1 MNFLNKSVINRVLFS
16 TLISI
21 FVGMSILAYMASS
34 KTYDALNEADE
45 KSIQNELTLILGTIK
60 TFNSVAKSSADQLGG
75 TFSGIIGSNVVVDP
89 SRTVKVGEF
98 DTPLLTANGE
108 VINLNFEKVD
118 RFLALTKGSVAT
130 VFVKQGN
137 DFIRISTSLKKEDG
151 SRAIGTKLD
160 VAHPGYKKVLNGEEY
175 VGKAKLFGKD
185 YMTKYIPI
193 KHNGTVIGILFIGFD
208 ITAELEKLMKN
219 IESIKI
225 GKTGYYYIVDSK
237 EGDTQG
243 TFLYHPTLKG
253 KNNLET
259 KDVNGFEFVK
269 EMIAKKN
276 GMITYEWENK
286 TKFSAFQEF
295 DEWHWLIVGGTYV
308 DEIEEKGNDIR
319 NLILLISIIL
329 LALVSVVIYGLLKKA
344 LSPLNAIQTGLLS
357 FFRFLN
363 RESTKAE
370 LIDLKS
376 EDEFG
381 QMAKVINENI
391 TSIEKGLVAD
401 ANAVANAVQVAN
413 RVKAGHLNE
422 QINVVP
428 NNPQLAEL
436 RSVLNEMLTG
446 LNGNVEKVLSVLKVY
461 ANNDFNPR
469 ADKASLQGEVASL
482 IDGVNNLGNEISTM
496 LGASLRNG
504 MELQGDAGSLKQAVE
519 ALSTASNEQA
529 ASLEETAAAM
539 EEMTSNV
546 QQNAQKANDMA
557 SMAAQTDA
565 SAKEGAELAHRTAT
579 AMTEIQEA
587 TNSINSAVAI
597 IENIAFQTNILSLN
611 AAVEAATA
619 GEAGKGF
626 AVVAQEVRNLANRSA
641 DAAKEIKALAEQ
653 AASKSSEGMSIAT
666 ELTRGFEVIA
676 GKIEQTTMLVQDV
689 SNASREQM
697 QGISQINTA
706 VTQLDQMTQENA
718 KIAAEADNIAN
729 STIDKAQAMVTDAS
743 SKNFVGK
750 SDIQASGMHHNTA
763 RPAHKPAARSA
774 HKAAPAAKP
783 ATFVPTAKSEDDIW
797 ESF

>member
-1 MNFLNKSVINRVLFS
+1 MWF
-16 TLISI
+16 
-21 FVGMSILAYMASS
+21 
-34 KTYDALNEADE
+34 
-45 KSIQNELTLILGTIK
+45 
-60 TFNSVAKSSADQLGG
+60 
-75 TFSGIIGSNVVVDP
+75 
-89 SRTVKVGEF
+89 
-98 DTPLLTANGE
+98 
-108 VINLNFEKVD
+108 
-118 RFLALTKGSVAT
+118 
-130 VFVKQGN
+130 
-137 DFIRISTSLKKEDG
+137 
-151 SRAIGTKLD
+151 
-160 VAHPGYKKVLNGEEY
+160 H
-175 VGKAKLFGKD
+175 
-185 YMTKYIPI
+185 
-193 KHNGTVIGILFIGFD
+193 
-208 ITAELEKLMKN
+208 
-219 IESIKI
+219 
-225 GKTGYYYIVDSK
+225 
-237 EGDTQG
+237 
-243 TFLYHPTLKG
+243 
-253 KNNLET
+253 
-259 KDVNGFEFVK
+259 
-269 EMIAKKN
+269 
-276 GMITYEWENK
+276 
-286 TKFSAFQEF
+286 
-295 DEWHWLIVGGTYV
+295 
-308 DEIEEKGNDIR
+308 
-319 NLILLISIIL
+319 
-329 LALVSVVIYGLLKKA
+329 
-344 LSPLNAIQTGLLS
+344 
-357 FFRFLN
+357 
-363 RESTKAE
+363 
-370 LIDLKS
+370 
-376 EDEFG
+376 
-381 QMAKVINENI
+381 
-391 TSIEKGLVAD
+391 
-401 ANAVANAVQVAN
+401 
-413 RVKAGHLNE
+413 
-422 QINVVP
+422 
-428 NNPQLAEL
+428 NPQLAEL

-504 MELQGDAGSLKQAVE
+504 MDLQGDAGSLKQAVE

-729 STIDKAQAMVTDAS
+729 STIDKAQAMVSDAS

-750 SDIQASGMHHNTA
+750 SDIQASAMHHQSPT
-763 RPAHKPAARSA
+763 RPAHKSASRSA
-774 HKAAPAAKP
+774 HKAAQSAKP

>member
-1 MNFLNKSVINRVLFS
+1 MFSNMTVKSKLMVLLSIMLAGFI
-16 TLISI
+16 LI
-21 FVGMSILAYMASS
+21 
-34 KTYDALNEADE
+34 
-45 KSIQNELTLILGTIK
+45 
-60 TFNSVAKSSADQLGG
+60 
-75 TFSGIIGSNVVVDP
+75 GIIG
-89 SRTVKVGEF
+89 
-98 DTPLLTANGE
+98 A
-108 VINLNFEKVD
+108 
-118 RFLALTKGSVAT
+118 
-130 VFVKQGN
+130 
-137 DFIRISTSLKKEDG
+137 
-151 SRAIGTKLD
+151 
-160 VAHPGYKKVLNGEEY
+160 
-175 VGKAKLFGKD
+175 
-185 YMTKYIPI
+185 
-193 KHNGTVIGILFIGFD
+193 
-208 ITAELEKLMKN
+208 ITASSIASADKSLYEKN
-219 IESIKI
+219 TVGISKI
-225 GKTGYYYIVDSK
+225 GK
-237 EGDTQG
+237 
-243 TFLYHPTLKG
+243 FLADF
-253 KNNLET
+253 
-259 KDVNGFEFVK
+259 KDVRINYYQMKLGTMPFADYKTSTNKFFNESFVTFNK
-269 EMIAKKN
+269 EYSETYIDENDKKSHEELKTLVLAYKAAYETYVHLTESGASPEQIDNHLKTVFAPAGKAVAK
-276 GMITYEWENK
+276 
-286 TKFSAFQEF
+286 Q
-295 DEWHWLIVGGTYV
+295 V
-308 DEIEEKGNDIR
+308 DEIVTNVTAMAKKSSESNSDAASNGKIEIIV
-319 NLILLISIIL
+319 LVLALLGLSLLVGFSIIKGITGSI
-329 LALVSVVIYGLLKKA
+329 AQTQAGLV
-344 LSPLNAIQTGLLS
+344 S

>member
-1 MNFLNKSVINRVLFS
+1 MNFLNNMAVKTKLMLLTIITLASLLAVSLSGNYGINACGDALIEVSETRLPSVLGLEIINEGQTAIKANSLETPIYELNYNANKQFAEIVKKDAEIWSRIENGWNIYAPLPQTPEEAELWKQFEKEWAAWKQDAQGLTKLTQKLADNTNPEVQKALFAQYYAAYEAQRKTFAAAESTLGKIIDLNIEVAKVANDEGKVTISFSKSLMLSIAVIAIAISILFS
-16 TLISI
+16 TLITRS
-21 FVGMSILAYMASS
+21 VTAS
-34 KTYDALNEADE
+34 LN
-45 KSIQNELTLILGTIK
+45 SIQ
-60 TFNSVAKSSADQLGG
+60 
-75 TFSGIIGSNVVVDP
+75 SG
-89 SRTVKVGEF
+89 
-98 DTPLLTANGE
+98 
-108 VINLNFEKVD
+108 
-118 RFLALTKGSVAT
+118 
-130 VFVKQGN
+130 
-137 DFIRISTSLKKEDG
+137 
-151 SRAIGTKLD
+151 
-160 VAHPGYKKVLNGEEY
+160 
-175 VGKAKLFGKD
+175 
-185 YMTKYIPI
+185 
-193 KHNGTVIGILFIGFD
+193 
-208 ITAELEKLMKN
+208 
-219 IESIKI
+219 
-225 GKTGYYYIVDSK
+225 
-237 EGDTQG
+237 
-243 TFLYHPTLKG
+243 
-253 KNNLET
+253 
-259 KDVNGFEFVK
+259 
-269 EMIAKKN
+269 
-276 GMITYEWENK
+276 
-286 TKFSAFQEF
+286 
-295 DEWHWLIVGGTYV
+295 
-308 DEIEEKGNDIR
+308 
-319 NLILLISIIL
+319 
-329 LALVSVVIYGLLKKA
+329 
-344 LSPLNAIQTGLLS
+344 LNA